1 MNEAKALS
9 IYVGG
14 FCFVHLNSKAEGLR
28 LYENGCLRRRRW
40 NYDGDEN
47 GASAPF
53 EVRSVKAGGRISA
66 HEQLCKQRSGQRLF
80 LWNVHRTSTNR

>member
-28 LYENGCLRRRRW
+28 LYENGYVCADEDGTMMMTKMERPLRLK
-40 NYDGDEN
+40 
-47 GASAPF
+47 S
-53 EVRSVKAGGRISA
+53 EV
-66 HEQLCKQRSGQRLF
+66 
-80 LWNVHRTSTNR
+80 